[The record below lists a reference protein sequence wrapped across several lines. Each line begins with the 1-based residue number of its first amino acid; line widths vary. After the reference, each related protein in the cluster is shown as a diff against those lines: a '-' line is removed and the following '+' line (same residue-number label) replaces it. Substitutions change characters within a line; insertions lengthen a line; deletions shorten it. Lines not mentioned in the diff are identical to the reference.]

1 MNLLGGKNNSGKT
14 ALLEAIMLACQ
25 PNEITLAFLRDT
37 LRKESQQMI
46 AEMPN
51 KVWDNLFYQQQD
63 KRIQINLTVNTQK
76 YEVQFLK
83 KENEGNVLL
92 LLFRRVQY
100 KIIFNNYGEQKYEM
114 HLNIPVETKTS
125 GLPK

>member
-1 MNLLGGKNNSGKT
+1 
-14 ALLEAIMLACQ
+14 
-25 PNEITLAFLRDT
+25 
-37 LRKESQQMI
+37 
-46 AEMPN
+46 MPN

-114 HLNIPVETKTS
+114 QVKHTS
-125 GLPK
+125 